1 MGDINEEG
9 LSSETLLEML
19 RRLPPS
25 KELLDFYHQ
34 KVQAFA
40 RSVSTPRSDYK
51 GLAYKGFFKP
61 STEALCSDDVIVTT

>member
-1 MGDINEEG
+1 MADKDNNEG

-40 RSVSTPRSDYK
+40 RSVLKDLPRSFYLSSKHQD
-51 GLAYKGFFKP
+51 L
-61 STEALCSDDVIVTT
+61 SVDIRI